1 LEKLLYKMDSRYKS
15 FNYEITTDP
24 EFLNEKHNITPEL
37 FRQFETLHH
46 KALKG
51 GEKIIERLIQLIE
64 KYPHV
69 PNLKNYLSVAYMNSN
84 NPGKAREV
92 NHWILKEH
100 PDYLFGKLNL
110 AFEYYND
117 GEYDKMPEVVGDLMD
132 IQDLYPDRDC
142 FHLSEVTGFN
152 RMAILYFCAVGN
164 LEAAESRYE
173 IIEALAPDHPD
184 TKNVF
189 PYLMEARLEEA
200 KKRMEEEDKTRIS
213 VKTSEHNKAVQRKTE
228 PEFINKE
235 INWLYEYGLQI
246 DKEKLKTI
254 LELPYDS
261 LVSDLTLV
269 LKDAI
274 YRYEYFRKLTDKRGE
289 WQESSMN
296 FPVHAVFLLGE
307 LKAEESLPTILE
319 TFRQGEEFIEFW
331 YGDFMTGNLWEPLY
345 NIAGERLDVLK
356 QFVLSPGIWTY
367 ARTEIATCVGQ
378 IALHQPDRKEEVIQW
393 FRDMFISLAGAS
405 LDDEII
411 DSDFIGL
418 AICDVIEMQAPELL
432 PEIKKLYD
440 LGYVGTGICGSYEEV
455 ERDIYGPFRDFYK
468 KKLLNIFDRYD
479 EITSTWAGYTGE
491 DGSSEH
497 QKEEPY
503 RADTK
508 IGRNDPCPCGS
519 GKKYKKCCMKNET
532 KNR

>member
-1 LEKLLYKMDSRYKS
+1 MDSRYKS

-24 EFLNEKHNITPEL
+24 EFLNEKHKITPEL
-37 FRQFETLHH
+37 FRQFESLHQ

-84 NPGKAREV
+84 QIDKAREV
-92 NHWILKEH
+92 NHWIVKEH
-100 PDYLFGKLNL
+100 PDYLFGKLNM
-110 AFEYYND
+110 AFEYYHN

-132 IQDLYPDRDC
+132 IQNLYPDRDC

-152 RMAILYFCAVGN
+152 RLAIMYFCAVGN
-164 LEAAESRYE
+164 LEAAESRHE
-173 IIEALAPDHPD
+173 IMEVLAPDHPD
-184 TKNVF
+184 TKDVL
-189 PYLMEARLEEA
+189 PYLMEVRLEA
-200 KKRMEEEDKTRIS
+200 ARKRMEEEEEARIS
-213 VKTSEHNKAVQRKTE
+213 VKTAEYNKAVQRETK
-228 PEFINKE
+228 PEFIHEE
-235 INWLYEYGLQI
+235 INWLYKYDLQI

-254 LELPYDS
+254 LNLPYDP

-274 YRYEYFRKLTDKRGE
+274 YRYEYFRKLTDQRGE
-289 WQESSMN
+289 WQESRLS

-331 YGDFMTGNLWEPLY
+331 YGDFMTGNLWEPIY
-345 NIAGERLDVLK
+345 YIAGNQLDVLK

-367 ARTEIATCVGQ
+367 ARTEIASCVGQ
-378 IALHQPDRKEEVIQW
+378 IALHQPDKKKEVIQW
-393 FRDMFISLAGAS
+393 FRDLFRSLAGAS

-418 AICDVIEMQAPELL
+418 VICDVIEMQASELL

-440 LGYVGTGICGSYEEV
+440 LGYVGTGICGSYKEV
-455 ERDIYGPFRDFYK
+455 ERDIEGPSRVFYK
-468 KKLLNIFDRYD
+468 EKLLNIFDRYD
-479 EITSTWAGYTGE
+479 QITTTWAGYRE
-491 DGSSEH
+491 KDDFSEYLDD
-497 QKEEPY
+497 EPY
-503 RADTK
+503 RAGSK

-519 GKKYKKCCMKNET
+519 GKKYKNCCLKNEMKN
-532 KNR
+532 R